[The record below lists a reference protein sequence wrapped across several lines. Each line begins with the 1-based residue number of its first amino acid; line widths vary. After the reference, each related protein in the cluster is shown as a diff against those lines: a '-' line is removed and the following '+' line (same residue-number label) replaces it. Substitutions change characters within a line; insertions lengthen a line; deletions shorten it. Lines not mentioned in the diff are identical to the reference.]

1 MKQKGKTWFD
11 SNGKEIPNYAVN
23 KTDKL
28 EEKEAHRLLKLAL
41 NVEKSLKIFNNASV
55 KSYNEVLESKI
66 ALANYRGSKVPTNSS
81 GMTINSYDGT
91 VEIKITKPDTLSFD
105 KTFTE
110 IVKQKFEEYFKS
122 FDDDNDQV
130 VFLRSLVN
138 DLLFTS
144 SGRLD
149 YSKVLTIRKHADTI
163 KNSKKLSK
171 TGQLFIE
178 AVDLFDKGI
187 KSKPGNTGIYVE
199 YSENPHDK
207 KRKVALKINDI

>member
-11 SNGKEIPNYAVN
+11 SNGKEIPSYAVN

-41 NVEKSLKIFNNASV
+41 VVEKALKNFNEASV

-66 ALANYRGSKVPTNSS
+66 ALANYKGSKIPTNSS

-91 VEIKITKPDTLSFD
+91 IEVKITKPDTQFFD
-105 KTFTE
+105 KTFTDM
-110 IVKQKFEEYFKS
+110 VKQKFEEYFKS
-122 FDDDNDQV
+122 FGDDNEQV

-149 YSKVLTIRKHADTI
+149 NSKVLTIRKHADTI

-171 TGQLFIE
+171 TGPLFIE
-178 AVDLFDKGI
+178 AVDLFDKAI
-187 KSKPGNTGIYVE
+187 KIKPGNTGVYVE
-199 YSENPHDK
+199 YSENPHYK
-207 KRKVALKINDI
+207 KRKVALKITDI